1 MGENGKSFRTLW
13 LDESGTAHR
22 NSPAVMQL
30 LPSQAYVN
38 QLAPYFVA
46 GTQFLP
52 SQAASPLAK
61 STSRRTE
68 MGIW

>member
-22 NSPAVMQL
+22 NSPAIMQL
-30 LPSQAYVN
+30 LPSEAYVN

-52 SQAASPLAK
+52 SPPAK